1 MSKSCE
7 ICGKKTSFG
16 NNVSHAHN
24 TTRRR
29 WYPNLQSVRAIINGT
44 PKRIKVCTSCIKA
57 GKVTKNVRR
66 VRPKVSAETAKSG

>member
-29 WYPNLQSVRAIINGT
+29 WYPNLQPVRALINGK
-44 PKRIKVCTSCIKA
+44 PKHIKVCTSCIKA
-57 GKVTKNVRR
+57 GKVTKNVRNFR
-66 VRPKVSAETAKSG
+66 SKVSVAEPKAG